1 MAADKARFYLEQS
14 IPELREWERKKIF
27 SKNEISS
34 VARKR
39 SDFEHLLNSRGEST
53 PTDYA
58 RYASY
63 EINLNALRKKREK
76 RLGVKAT
83 SYTGQRRVFFILDR
97 GTRKFPGDLRLWTQ
111 YIEFA
116 KKEHAHKRLEKMLT
130 KVLRLHPTKPALW
143 IWAAKYMLEE
153 QADML
158 AARGYMQR
166 GLRFCENDVA
176 LWLEYA
182 RLEMIYVAKVAARQ
196 KILGL
201 DETSTKQQDTEME
214 DDLTADTIVLP
225 EVTAEDMNPGLRDD
239 KGYNAA
245 LQNLASMPALS
256 GAIPIAIFDSAM
268 KHFKNDETLGEQF
281 FDLVAEFDQ
290 APCSRKIL
298 QHILDSLIY
307 SRPRSMSVYICRFKL
322 PLFGTLP
329 TSPDFPGALRGSLQA
344 IRGSM
349 EECPDAKKQLA
360 GRAASWLTQLVH
372 SADLDEDVRTAL
384 TASIRQFSKISEA
397 G

>member
-1 MAADKARFYLEQS
+1 MAAGKARFYLEQS
-14 IPELREWERKKIF
+14 VPEFREWERKKIF
-27 SKNEISS
+27 SKDELASI
-34 VARKR
+34 AKKR

-53 PTDYA
+53 PPDYS
-58 RYASY
+58 RYAAY
-63 EINLNALRKKREK
+63 EMNLNALRRKREN

-116 KKEHAHKRLEKMLT
+116 KKEHAHKRLEKILT
-130 KVLRLHPTKPALW
+130 KVLRLHPTKPELW
-143 IWAAKYMLEE
+143 IWAAKYMLED
-153 QADML
+153 QADMF
-158 AARGYMQR
+158 AARVYMQR
-166 GLRFCENDVA
+166 GLRFCENDAA

-196 KILGL
+196 RILGL
-201 DETSTKQQDTEME
+201 DENTTKQEETEME
-214 DDLTADTIVLP
+214 EGMTADTIVLP
-225 EVTAEDMNPGLRDD
+225 EVTAEDINPGLRDD

-245 LQNLASMPALS
+245 SQNLASMPALS
-256 GAIPIAIFDSAM
+256 GTIPIAIFDSAM
-268 KHFKNDETLGEQF
+268 KHFKNDETLAEQF
-281 FDLVAEFDQ
+281 FDLIAEFDQ

-298 QHILDSLIY
+298 QHILDSLIH
-307 SRPRSMSVYICRFKL
+307 SRPRSTFAGICRFKL
-322 PLFGTLP
+322 QLFGVLP
-329 TSPDFPGALRGSLQA
+329 TSPDFPRALRCSLQA

-349 EECPDAKKQLA
+349 EEFPEAKKQLA
-360 GRAASWLTQLVH
+360 RRTVSFLTQLAQN
-372 SADLDEDVRTAL
+372 ADLDPDVQTAL

>member
-1 MAADKARFYLEQS
+1 MTADKARFYLEQS
-14 IPELREWERKKIF
+14 VPELREWERKKIF
-27 SKNEISS
+27 SKDEI
-34 VARKR
+34 ANIAKKR

-53 PTDYA
+53 PSDYA
-58 RYASY
+58 QYASY
-63 EINLNALRKKREK
+63 EMNLNALRRKREK
-76 RLGVKAT
+76 RVGVKAT

-116 KKEHAHKRLEKMLT
+116 KKEHAHKKLEKILT
-130 KVLRLHPTKPALW
+130 KVLRLHPIKPELW

-166 GLRFCENDVA
+166 GLRFCENDAA

-182 RLEMIYVAKVAARQ
+182 RLEMIYVAKVATRQ
-196 KILGL
+196 RILGL
-201 DETSTKQQDTEME
+201 DETATKQDTEME
-214 DDLTADTIVLP
+214 DGMTADTIVLP
-225 EVTAEDMNPGLRDD
+225 EVTAEDIDPGLRDD
-239 KGYNAA
+239 KEYNAA

-268 KHFKNDETLGEQF
+268 KHFKNDEMLAEQF

-290 APCSRKIL
+290 APCSRRIL
-298 QHILDSLIY
+298 QHILDSLIH
-307 SRPRSMSVYICRFKL
+307 SRPGSMSVCICRFKL
-322 PLFGTLP
+322 PMFGSLP

-349 EECPDAKKQLA
+349 EDFPEAKKQLA
-360 GRAASWLTQLVH
+360 GRAASWLKQLVQN
-372 SADLDEDVRTAL
+372 ADMDVDVRTAL